1 MNNFQLLLKN
11 SEGKPSLSFTMVYM
25 VFFISLIWFALSIFE
40 IPHVKAF
47 DVTTASGFLSPLMA
61 LYFGRRWTDSKTS
74 SGSTPA
80 SPSPSE

>member
-25 VFFISLIWFALSIFE
+25 VFFISLIWFGLSIFE

-47 DVTTASGFLSPLMA
+47 DVTTVSGFLTPLMA
-61 LYFGRRWTDSKTS
+61 LYFGRRWNDSKAAS
-74 SGSTPA
+74 STTSTPNPA
-80 SPSPSE
+80 E

>member
-47 DVTTASGFLSPLMA
+47 DVTTVSGFLTPLMA
-61 LYFGRRWTDSKTS
+61 LYFGRRWNDSKASTTTS
-74 SGSTPA
+74 TSTPA
-80 SPSPSE
+80 EQ